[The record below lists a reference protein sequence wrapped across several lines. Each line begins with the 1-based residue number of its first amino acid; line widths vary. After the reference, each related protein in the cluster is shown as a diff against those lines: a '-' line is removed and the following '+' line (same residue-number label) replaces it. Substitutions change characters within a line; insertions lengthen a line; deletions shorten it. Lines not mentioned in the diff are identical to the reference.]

1 MNYKGYTY
9 KELLQDDFF
18 LESQLTPTDESIR
31 FWDTIIKNDEA
42 LASEI
47 NRAQEIIC
55 RIPFRKKEISA
66 DAQDELLNR
75 INQSI
80 EVTKKERSK
89 KHLWITVS
97 AAASI
102 ALFCILGWTYYSDFY
117 SNDNLMA
124 IEEVAKPTQFPSEV
138 QLIRSNNNEMTI
150 QGEESVIQYDEKGTL
165 SINSEKVATKEN
177 DKPEKK
183 QSKFNQLIVP
193 PCKRSFL
200 ALSDGTNIWVSANS
214 RVVYPEIFED
224 DKREIF
230 VEGEVYLEVSPDKKR
245 PFIVKT
251 NQLDVNV
258 LGTSFNVSAYEGD
271 SNTAV
276 VLVSGKV
283 NIHTKNN
290 LEATLAPSDMLCFES
305 GKISQSKV
313 NTENYTS
320 WRYGTYMFDNEEFSN
335 ILNKLSKYYGRKIV
349 WTKGVEKLH
358 GSGTLNLKD
367 DIFKLLKGLEAV
379 APITFTPKS
388 DEIFVYV
395 KP

>member
-1 MNYKGYTY
+1 
-9 KELLQDDFF
+9 
-18 LESQLTPTDESIR
+18 
-31 FWDTIIKNDEA
+31 
-42 LASEI
+42 
-47 NRAQEIIC
+47 
-55 RIPFRKKEISA
+55 
-66 DAQDELLNR
+66 
-75 INQSI
+75 
-80 EVTKKERSK
+80 
-89 KHLWITVS
+89 
-97 AAASI
+97 
-102 ALFCILGWTYYSDFY
+102 
-117 SNDNLMA
+117 MA
-124 IEEVAKPTQFPSEV
+124 IEEVAKPTQLPSEV
-138 QLIRSNNNEMTI
+138 QLIRSDNNEMTI

-165 SINSEKVATKEN
+165 SINSERVATKEN

-183 QSKFNQLIVP
+183 PSKFNQLIVP

-214 RVVYPEIFED
+214 RIVYPEIFED

-258 LGTSFNVSAYEGD
+258 LGTSFNISAYEGD

-305 GKISQSKV
+305 GRISQSKI

-320 WRYGTYMFDNEEFSN
+320 WRYGTYMFDNEEFSA

-358 GSGTLNLKD
+358 GSGTLYLKD

-388 DEIFVYV
+388 DEIFVDV